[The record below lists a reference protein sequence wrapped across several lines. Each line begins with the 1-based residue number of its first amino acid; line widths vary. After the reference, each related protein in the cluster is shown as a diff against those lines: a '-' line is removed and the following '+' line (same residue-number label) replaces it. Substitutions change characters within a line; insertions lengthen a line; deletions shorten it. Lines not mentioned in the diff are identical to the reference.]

1 MPIRRNPLTGRPIL
15 RSKALRAGKYGGMR
29 RRGPPRASKGLK
41 RTIAKVVNSQLE
53 TKYVAQDLVGG
64 ALVTSGGTTPGILL
78 QMLPALGQGGGDFQ
92 RNGVVV
98 QPVRA
103 SCKWVV
109 HFNGANTNFDD
120 MTVHLLILSVKGRQT
135 ANAVSQIVGPSLL
148 RGGNGNYA
156 DPDPATYTQTQL
168 MEHVNNYGINTE
180 QYTRLKWFKKRFAKG
195 SYGINGVP
203 GANATSQIA
212 VERPNVTFNYTWKP
226 PTLKYLTGAPTLPT
240 NHYPVYVIW
249 ATTNDGGAYSGN
261 LSYGLRSEMFFKDA

>member
-1 MPIRRNPLTGRPIL
+1 MPPNLMVNGRRTLFTSKAKYNKAKQAGGRRIL
-15 RSKALRAGKYGGMR
+15 RSG
-29 RRGPPRASKGLK
+29 KGLK
-41 RTIAKVVNSQLE
+41 KAITTIVKSQLE

-64 ALVTSGGTTPGILL
+64 ALVTSGGVTPGILL

-103 SCKWVV
+103 SCRWVV
-109 HFNGANTNFDD
+109 HFNGASTNFDD
-120 MTVHLLILSVKGRQT
+120 LTVNLLIMSVKGRQT
-135 ANAVSQIVGPSLL
+135 ANAVAQIVGPSLF

-168 MEHVNNYGINTE
+168 LEHVNNYRINSE
-180 QYTRLKWFKKRFAKG
+180 QYTQLKWFKKRFAKG
-195 SYGINGVP
+195 SYDVNGVP

-212 VERPNVTFNYTWKP
+212 VAKPSITFNYSWKP

-249 ATTNDGGAYSGN
+249 VTTNDGRPYSGN
-261 LSYGLRSEMFFKDA
+261 LSYGLRSEMSFKDA